1 MFASLRLCGEIHL
14 LRQSCNEMKFEKQS
28 RNMKNQV
35 IDFNLNTCTRITRLI
50 CIVFLFMAHPSLFA
64 QAGAVSMVPADALSG
79 KWGLVIHGGAGGPA
93 QGTMTAEKESAYLEK
108 LNEAL
113 QLGSK
118 ILASGGNSVDAV
130 EVVVSFMEDCPLFN
144 AGKGAVLNENG
155 KAELDASIMDGRT
168 GMAGAV
174 AAVTTIKNP
183 IAAARL
189 VMEKTGHVLLVG
201 KGAEDFAKISGLKPV
216 EPAYFIT
223 PDRMESW
230 KKWKAKAP
238 AGVKEKPVD
247 KEKQGTVGAVALD
260 QKGNLAAAT
269 STGGMMGKMAGRVGD
284 SPIVGAGNYANN
296 NTCAVSATGQGEYFI
311 RNVVAY
317 DVSAMMEY
325 RGMPL
330 EEAAKMVIMEKLTN
344 LKATGGLIAID
355 KDGNMVMPFNT
366 NAMFRGFVKSTGE
379 HEVAIYQ

>member
-1 MFASLRLCGEIHL
+1 
-14 LRQSCNEMKFEKQS
+14 
-28 RNMKNQV
+28 
-35 IDFNLNTCTRITRLI
+35 
-50 CIVFLFMAHPSLFA
+50 
-64 QAGAVSMVPADALSG
+64 
-79 KWGLVIHGGAGGPA
+79 
-93 QGTMTAEKESAYLEK
+93 
-108 LNEAL
+108 
-113 QLGSK
+113 
-118 ILASGGNSVDAV
+118 VDAV

-183 IAAARL
+183 IVAARL

-201 KGAEDFAKISGLKPV
+201 KGAEDFAKNNGMKPV

-238 AGVKEKPVD
+238 AGVKEQPAD

-269 STGGMMGKMAGRVGD
+269 STGGMMGKLAGRVGD
-284 SPIVGAGNYANN
+284 SPIIGAGTYASN

-317 DVSAMMEY
+317 DVAAMMEY

-330 EEAAKMVIMEKLTN
+330 EEAGKMVIMEKLTN
-344 LKATGGLIAID
+344 LKASGGLIAID
-355 KDGNMVMPFNT
+355 KEGNMVMPFNT

-379 HEVAIYQ
+379 HEAAIYQ